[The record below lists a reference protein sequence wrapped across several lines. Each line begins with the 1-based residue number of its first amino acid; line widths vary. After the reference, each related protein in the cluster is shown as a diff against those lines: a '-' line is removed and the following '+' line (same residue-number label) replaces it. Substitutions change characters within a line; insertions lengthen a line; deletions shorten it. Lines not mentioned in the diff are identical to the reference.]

1 MARNYLP
8 YKSRSQTCIV
18 MSFKNEKMISD
29 EKLIRITLRL
39 GSKTLLSQSEV

>member
-8 YKSRSQTCIV
+8 YKPRSQTCIV
-18 MSFKNEKMISD
+18 MSFKNEKMISN
-29 EKLIRITLRL
+29 EKLILLTLKL